1 MKHLWNDIDVTP
13 KKVREFGVLIFIII
27 GLLVPGIIWYKND
40 LTLTSNALV
49 LFGFSGVFLFV
60 HLHFNPLTRST
71 YRCWMMLAFGMGFV
85 MTKVII
91 SIVYLL
97 LMTPIGLIRRLS
109 GSKTMKFMR
118 EFEHIKQESYWIVR
132 DDTYNRESSERQF

>member
-1 MKHLWNDIDVTP
+1 MKHLWKEIDVTP
-13 KKVREFGVLIFIII
+13 KKVREFGILIFIIV
-27 GLLVPGIIWYKND
+27 GLLIPGMIWYKHEYI
-40 LTLTSNALV
+40 LTTNAIV
-49 LFGFSGVFLFV
+49 LFFASGAFMLV
-60 HLHFNPLTRST
+60 HLHFNPVTRLT
-71 YRCWMMLAFGMGFV
+71 YRSWMMLAFGMGFV

-91 SIVYLL
+91 SIVYIL

-118 EFEHIKQESYWIVR
+118 EFDNIKQDSYWIVR